1 MMVHPMMQQM
11 PQQHQQQQQ
20 QQQMPQQQQQQQ
32 QQLIDP
38 SMFRSISQPM
48 PQPMMNQQQMLP
60 PQQMP
65 NQQMN
70 QHQQPVWCP
79 SSPSLPM
86 SLTMEPPP
94 VYPHAQ
100 PMDLLLASLQ
110 KKKENEERKSVE
122 VEEDPDDCFGL
133 TQSEYAEASLRRMEK
148 ITDYA
153 HDRMEM
159 LYNRH
164 NKTSADM
171 NKVIEKMHNL
181 RMQISQLNK
190 EDPKSE
196 NMRKEVQKLTIEN
209 KDYFQLGIEMRP
221 APIRRQVVKEPE
233 PKPKEEKV
241 EEKVAAVNEP
251 ETKDIPVTE
260 KKEEKAAPQKK
271 KKALAGKFV
280 STDEEGNATFGGKK
294 KGPGPTDGGE
304 EEFKEP
310 EVVNEEP
317 KPPIQEEFKE
327 PEVVNEEP

>member
-1 MMVHPMMQQM
+1 MMVHPMMHQM
-11 PQQHQQQQQ
+11 PQQQQQ
-20 QQQMPQQQQQQQ
+20 QQQQQPPQQ

-38 SMFRSISQPM
+38 SMFRSMSQPM
-48 PQPMMNQQQMLP
+48 PQPMMNQQMMGYQMGHE
-60 PQQMP
+60 
-65 NQQMN
+65 QMN
-70 QHQQPVWCP
+70 QEQMNQQQQQQQQQQPVWCP

-110 KKKENEERKSVE
+110 KKKENEETKSE
-122 VEEDPDDCFGL
+122 KVEEVPDDCFGL

-221 APIRRQVVKEPE
+221 APIPRKVVKEPE

-241 EEKVAAVNEP
+241 EEKVAAANEP

-260 KKEEKAAPQKK
+260 KKDEKAAPQKK

-304 EEFKEP
+304 DEFKEP

-317 KPPIQEEFKE
+317 KPPIQEERR
-327 PEVVNEEP
+327 

>member
-1 MMVHPMMQQM
+1 MVHPMM
-11 PQQHQQQQQ
+11 H
-20 QQQMPQQQQQQQ
+20 QMPQQQQQQQ

-38 SMFRSISQPM
+38 SMFRSMSQPM
-48 PQPMMNQQQMLP
+48 PQPMMSQQMMGYQMGREQMNQQQMLP
-60 PQQMP
+60 PQQM
-65 NQQMN
+65 NQQ
-70 QHQQPVWCP
+70 QQPVWCP

-100 PMDLLLASLQ
+100 PMDLLLTSLQ
-110 KKKENEERKSVE
+110 KKKENEETKSE
-122 VEEDPDDCFGL
+122 KVEEDPDDCFGL

-221 APIRRQVVKEPE
+221 APIPRQVVKEPE

-241 EEKVAAVNEP
+241 EEKVAAANEP

-280 STDEEGNATFGGKK
+280 STDEEESTCR
-294 KGPGPTDGGE
+294 
-304 EEFKEP
+304 
-310 EVVNEEP
+310 
-317 KPPIQEEFKE
+317 
-327 PEVVNEEP
+327 